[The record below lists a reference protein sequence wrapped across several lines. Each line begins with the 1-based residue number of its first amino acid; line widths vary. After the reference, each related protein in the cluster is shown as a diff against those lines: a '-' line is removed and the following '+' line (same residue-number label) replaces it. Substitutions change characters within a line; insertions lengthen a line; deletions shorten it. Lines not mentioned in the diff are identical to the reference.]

1 MGLTALAAAGLSL
14 VARSSGEWL
23 GIWMCEACLALL
35 IGIWSMASK
44 GKKGGAPLFK
54 GPGRRFL
61 LTLSP
66 PMVAGALVTAALV
79 RAHQFAALPGIWLV
93 LYGVAVVTGG
103 AFSVRIVPVMG
114 AVLMLLGAAALFS
127 PPGWGTGFLAVGFG
141 GAQVGFGVVI
151 ARRHGG

>member
-1 MGLTALAAAGLSL
+1 
-14 VARSSGEWL
+14 
-23 GIWMCEACLALL
+23 
-35 IGIWSMASK
+35 
-44 GKKGGAPLFK
+44 
-54 GPGRRFL
+54 
-61 LTLSP
+61 
-66 PMVAGALVTAALV
+66 MVAGALVTAALV
-79 RAHQFAALPGIWLV
+79 RAHQFAVLPGIWLV

-141 GAQVGFGVVI
+141 GVQVGFGVVI